1 MNVLN
6 PFLKKKKKQQL
17 VDGVCYASL
26 TRRLIAVSLDLVLM
40 MLICLPFNIIFSFL
54 DSHNV
59 MGLVVEY
66 IKQMQDKSSF
76 DFEGFLIFLK
86 DRRILVYYIVV
97 NYVLPLVAT
106 SCYLL
111 FLWIRYNST
120 FGLMLLKCKF
130 IDVNTM
136 GVPTKK
142 QYIVRLLLTF
152 IPFGILGQ
160 LIIPLN
166 KRKRGLYDFIT
177 GMAVVVNT
185 TQSRNDNDI
194 TVKSADQLV

>member
-1 MNVLN
+1 MLN

-17 VDGVCYASL
+17 VDGVYYASL
-26 TRRLIAVSLDLVLM
+26 TRRLIALSLDLVLM
-40 MLICLPFNIIFSFL
+40 MLIWLPFDIMFSFL
-54 DSHNV
+54 DPNNI

-86 DRRILVYYIVV
+86 DRGILVYYIVV
-97 NYVLPLVAT
+97 NYMLPLVVN

-111 FLWIRYNST
+111 FLWIKYNST

-142 QYIVRLLLTF
+142 QYIVRLLLIIF
-152 IPFGILGQ
+152 VPFGTVGQ
-160 LIIPLN
+160 LIIPFN
-166 KRKRGLYDFIT
+166 KRRRGLYEFIP

-185 TQSRNDNDI
+185 TKSRNDNDI